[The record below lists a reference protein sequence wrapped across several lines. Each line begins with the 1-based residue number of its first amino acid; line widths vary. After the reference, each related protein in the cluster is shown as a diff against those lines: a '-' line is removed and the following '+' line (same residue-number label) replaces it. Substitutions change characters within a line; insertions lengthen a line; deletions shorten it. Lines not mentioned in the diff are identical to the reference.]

1 MSDTSPPD
9 LATLSFED
17 ALEQLAGIVRQ
28 LEAGQVPLDSAISL
42 YERATALKAHCDAR
56 LRDAIRRQARH
67 VPTREVHAPAGA
79 PRPRSRAASRTF

>member
-1 MSDTSPPD
+1 MSQAPAPD

-28 LEAGQVPLDSAISL
+28 LEAGQVPLDNAISL

-56 LRDAIRRQARH
+56 LRDAEARIERIRIGSDGQ
-67 VPTREVHAPAGA
+67 PTGTSPFDAD
-79 PRPRSRAASRTF
+79 